1 MQSPDSRGAA
11 PVALS
16 TWGFVFAG
24 NNNQSLQTWIGDD
37 YA

>member
-11 PVALS
+11 PAALS
-16 TWGFVFAG
+16 ILGFVFAG
-24 NNNQSLQTWIGDD
+24 NNNQSLQTCIGDD